1 MKRWEIASARR
12 IVLLCEGDTEEHC
25 VKHFLRRLFDNEG
38 LKSVGLHPVNLGG
51 HLEDVFEYVPRYR
64 RDHRVIGVFTLI
76 DLYGMS
82 RVTHSY
88 QDTLD
93 KKVERVREWLR
104 NGVLDVADDFF
115 HPHVC
120 VHEIEAWFLAEGEA
134 LRRRLRATRLDPLDN
149 AEELDFDNPPK
160 NRVTLLFRQ
169 HLGRRYE
176 ENNDGQ
182 PLFKALA
189 HSALYERCR
198 YYREFYDDLLAHARS
213 DRL

>member
-1 MKRWEIASARR
+1 
-12 IVLLCEGDTEEHC
+12 
-25 VKHFLRRLFDNEG
+25 
-38 LKSVGLHPVNLGG
+38 
-51 HLEDVFEYVPRYR
+51 LENVFEYVPRYYR
-64 RDHRVIGVFTLI
+64 EGRVIGVFTLI

-82 RVTHSY
+82 RVTHSH

-93 KKVERVREWLR
+93 KKVERVKEWLR
-104 NGVLDVADDFF
+104 NGVSGVAEDFF
-115 HPHVC
+115 RPHVC

-134 LRRRLRATRLDPLDN
+134 LRKRLRAARLDPLYN

-160 NRVTLLFRQ
+160 NRLTLLFRQ
-169 HLGRRYE
+169 HLVRRYE

-198 YYREFYDDLLAHARS
+198 YYREFYEDLLARARA